1 MICRTCSDCADFT
14 SIKTMRAGIAL
25 GSNLGDRNAI
35 LTEAIGHLR
44 DLHEEGE
51 FLVSGLHE
59 TWPMNCPTGSPL
71 FLNAVVELGTSLE
84 PLILLRRLQSLEMA
98 SGRPEYRGINE
109 PRTLDLDLLYCDG
122 MTLHFPELELPH
134 PRITERSF
142 VLTPLAEIRPDLQ
155 LPGWPYTCQEYL
167 LYIRNKGSYT
177 ITH

>member
-1 MICRTCSDCADFT
+1 LDCADFT

-35 LTEAIGHLR
+35 LKEAIGHLH

-51 FLVSGLHE
+51 FMVSGLHE
-59 TWPMNCPTGSPL
+59 TWPVNCPSGSPL

-84 PLILLRRLQSLEMA
+84 PLIILRHLQSLEMA

-109 PRTLDLDLLYCDG
+109 PRTLDLDLLYVDRMSLC
-122 MTLHFPELELPH
+122 LPELELPH

-142 VLTPLAEIRPDLQ
+142 VLSPLAEIRPDLQ
-155 LPGWPYTCQEYL
+155 LPGWSYTCQEYL
-167 LYIRNKGSYT
+167 LYIRNKESYH

>member
-1 MICRTCSDCADFT
+1 MCSDCADFT

-59 TWPMNCPTGSPL
+59 TWPMNCPPGSPL
-71 FLNAVVELGTSLE
+71 FLNAVVELETSLE
-84 PLILLRRLQSLEMA
+84 PLIFFRQLQSLEMA

-122 MTLHFPELELPH
+122 ITLCLPELELPH

-142 VLTPLAEIRPDLQ
+142 VLVPLAEIRPDLQ
-155 LPGWPYTCQEYL
+155 LPGWSFTCQEYL
-167 LYIRNKGSYT
+167 LRISTK
-177 ITH
+177 